1 MKQIASLTRLFLA
14 AAVSFTMTALTTS
27 CGDDDDEPGDFIKIT
42 NRTSSQILYGN
53 TEQSVDDAIVISTG
67 GAWQATVTEGS
78 EWLSLRGTT
87 SGATKGQYTFGVEL
101 TANYSSEQRN
111 GEILI
116 TSGTASKTIY
126 IIQDYNNN
134 ATNKPS
140 NHKIELT
147 LDATHKSKTLEN
159 VTMTGKFA
167 EYGYTVNSHDETR
180 LVLVRRDFSHGGSG
194 GYESIKF
201 YVKPEGQEITK
212 TEYDKSK
219 DQQQHFDSITF
230 YCEDNMYE
238 DEVIHITFEFYGIY

>member
-1 MKQIASLTRLFLA
+1 MKQIANLTRLFLA

-87 SGATKGQYTFGVEL
+87 SGATKGQYSFGVEL

-126 IIQDYNNN
+126 IIQDYSNN

-140 NHKIELT
+140 NHTIEIT
-147 LDATHKSKTLEN
+147 LDATHKSKTIEN
-159 VTMTGKFA
+159 VTITGQWA
-167 EYGYTVNSHDETR
+167 EYGYTVKSHDETR
-180 LVLVRRDFSHGGSG
+180 MIQRRRYFIDGGASG
-194 GYESIKF
+194 YDGSKF

-212 TEYDKSK
+212 DEANASK
-219 DQQQHFDSITF
+219 DQHQHFYAITF
-230 YCEDNMYE
+230 FCEDNMYE

>member
-1 MKQIASLTRLFLA
+1 MKQIANLTRLFLA

-53 TEQSVDDAIVISTG
+53 TEQSVDNAIVISTG

-87 SGATKGQYTFGVEL
+87 SGTTKGQYSFGVEL

-126 IIQDYNNN
+126 IIQDYSNTE
-134 ATNKPS
+134 TNKAS
-140 NHKIELT
+140 THKLEFT

-159 VTMTGKFA
+159 VTVTGKYA
-167 EYGYTVNSHDETR
+167 EYGYTVNSNNETR
-180 LVLVRRDFSHGGSG
+180 TVKRTAIFSKGHAQWQ
-194 GYESIKF
+194 F
-201 YVKPEGQEITK
+201 DVKPEGQEITK
-212 TEYDKSK
+212 TYYDGSK
-219 DQQQHFDSITF
+219 NQDQHFDTYIF